1 MKQLISKKLSLVI
14 IGLVTIVMAGTIKDI
29 HKHANIA
36 IDATTD
42 AADLIPVDRSV
53 ASEEEVKTAQLDL
66 PVTSENMKKINT
78 IWEITRVVGPD
89 EKVLYDKLA
98 NTEDAN
104 NTITIPLELI
114 DRGIVKVNN
123 DKKEI
128 YRVSLLSDFGT
139 IAIFKKLGNGY
150 KIIEAKRVVIN
161 ENANLDIAEN
171 IELVLDRA
179 LNPSKSNKVL
189 TNDEVSGQVTLNSK
203 AISNL
208 SVELKND
215 NGESQIIDIDA
226 ADLMEDGAF
235 KAVIGGEE
243 ISGVVFNNGK
253 AGYRLTFITGPLAG
267 AILDF
272 ATKESIEKLNDS
284 ESVLE
289 DEQKDA
295 SSQNSNASQAESVKD
310 VSTINEEG
318 SEPVQNEAAE
328 KISPEVVQ
336 QSAEEVVE
344 ERKAVAEDTAPSTI
358 AENLQEQ

>member
-1 MKQLISKKLSLVI
+1 MKQLISKKLPLAI

-36 IDATTD
+36 VDSTTD
-42 AADLIPVDRSV
+42 AVDLIPVDRSV

-66 PVTSENMKKINT
+66 PVSSENMKKINNT
-78 IWEITRVVGPD
+78 WEITRVVGPD
-89 EKVLYDKLA
+89 QKVLYDKLA
-98 NTEDAN
+98 NAEDAN
-104 NTITIPLELI
+104 NMITIPLELI
-114 DRGIVKVNN
+114 DSGIVKVNN
-123 DKKEI
+123 DKKQI

-161 ENANLDIAEN
+161 EFTNLDIAEN

-179 LNPSKSNKVL
+179 LNPSKSNNVL

-203 AISNL
+203 ELSNL
-208 SVELKND
+208 SIELKNV
-215 NGESQIIDIDA
+215 NGESQIVDIDT

-253 AGYRLTFITGPLAG
+253 SGYRLTFITGPLAG

-272 ATKESIEKLNDS
+272 ATKESIEKSNDS

-295 SSQNSNASQAESVKD
+295 SSQNPNSPQAESVKNA
-310 VSTINEEG
+310 STITEEG
-318 SEPVQNEAAE
+318 PERVQSEAPE
-328 KISPEVVQ
+328 KILPEVVQ
-336 QSAEEVVE
+336 QSAEEVME
-344 ERKAVAEDTAPSTI
+344 ERKSVAEETALSTTP
-358 AENLQEQ
+358 EN